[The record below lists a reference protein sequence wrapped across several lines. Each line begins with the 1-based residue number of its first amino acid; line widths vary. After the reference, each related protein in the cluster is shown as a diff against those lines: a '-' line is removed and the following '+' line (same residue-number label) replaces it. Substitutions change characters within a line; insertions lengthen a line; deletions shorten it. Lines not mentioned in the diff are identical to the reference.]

1 MNLLITICARK
12 GSKGIKNKNL
22 IKINK
27 KSLINITLT
36 QALNISKNFFVVV
49 SSDYKSLNQKLPKL
63 NNLYFLKRDKKLAK
77 DNIGKLDVIIDA
89 SEKAEIYFKKKFDY
103 VMDLDV
109 TSPLRSI
116 KDLKNCL
123 GYIKKNKFQNLITLI
138 PASKNPY
145 FNMVEIKNK
154 NLSLVKMN
162 KNKNFLTRQ
171 SSPKVY
177 EMNASIYLWKKESL
191 LNKDLITVKTN
202 YYVMPEYSIDI
213 DSEYDL
219 LFIRSVIN
227 KINFKYGF

>member
-27 KSLINITLT
+27 KSLINITLS

-123 GYIKKNKFQNLITLI
+123 KYIKKNKFQNLITVI

-191 LNKDLITVKTN
+191 LNKDLITKKTN

-219 LFIRSVIN
+219 LFIKSVIN

>member
-27 KSLINITLT
+27 KSLINITLS

-123 GYIKKNKFQNLITLI
+123 GHTKKQFQNLITLI

-177 EMNASIYLWKKESL
+177 EMNASIYLWKKKVFL
-191 LNKDLITVKTN
+191 T
-202 YYVMPEYSIDI
+202 
-213 DSEYDL
+213 
-219 LFIRSVIN
+219 
-227 KINFKYGF
+227 KIL

>member
-27 KSLINITLT
+27 KSLINITLS

-123 GYIKKNKFQNLITLI
+123 GHTKKNNFQNLITLI

-191 LNKDLITVKTN
+191 LNKDLITKKTN

>member
-27 KSLINITLT
+27 KSLINITLS
-36 QALNISKNFFVVV
+36 QALNISKNFYVVV

-123 GYIKKNKFQNLITLI
+123 KYIKKNKFQNLITVI

-191 LNKDLITVKTN
+191 LNKDLITKKTN

-219 LFIRSVIN
+219 LFIKSVIN

>member
-138 PASKNPY
+138 PASK
-145 FNMVEIKNK
+145 
-154 NLSLVKMN
+154 
-162 KNKNFLTRQ
+162 
-171 SSPKVY
+171 
-177 EMNASIYLWKKESL
+177 SL
-191 LNKDLITVKTN
+191 LVRLEPTNPAQPVIITVST
-202 YYVMPEYSIDI
+202 IH
-213 DSEYDL
+213 
-219 LFIRSVIN
+219 F
-227 KINFKYGF
+227 F